1 MAQQYFESMVQK
13 LPSACVLD
21 ITAPTFAGVNS
32 VTPQANGSLLVAW
45 LVASDIALPLTY
57 EMFCL
62 PGSVS
67 AGVLFSSSPALASQ
81 NLSEYLFRDSAQA
94 LLVPGTY
101 TVGVRVRDAVGNL
114 DSNTATIGAV
124 STGVLTDS
132 LATIAASL
140 VATEAALAQDVSDLD
155 AIEAALALDAASVD
169 TSATSLAASANTFSN
184 AVAGLPDQTVAYGV
198 IEAEAVEG
206 IVSDADALTLALSGN
221 GGGGTGSESVFYWT
235 ITAPEAAAKSLT
247 LPILPADGDEVKVDW
262 INVGPQAYGT
272 DFTVTGTT
280 LSWSGL
286 GMDTEGLAAG
296 DKLRIFYNA

>member
-1 MAQQYFESMVQK
+1 MAQQFMQSMVQK

-21 ITAPTFAGVNS
+21 IVAPTFAGVAT

-45 LVASDIALPLTY
+45 LAASDISLPLTY
-57 EMFCL
+57 EIYCL

-81 NLSEYLFRDSAQA
+81 NLDEYLFRDSADA
-94 LLVPGTY
+94 LLLAGTY

-114 DSNTATIGAV
+114 DSNTALSVVV

-140 VATEAALAQDVSDLD
+140 NSTQLALTQDVSDLD
-155 AIEAALALDAASVD
+155 AIEAALALDAASID
-169 TSATSLAASANTFSN
+169 ASATSLAASASTFSN

-198 IEAEAVEG
+198 VEAETVEG

-221 GGGGTGSESVFYWT
+221 GGGGTGSEQVYYWT
-235 ITAPEAAAKSLT
+235 ITSGEALAKSLT
-247 LPILPADGDEVKVDW
+247 LPVLPADGDEVKVDW